1 MNMLHRVTAAGTIL
15 SVEKVGRA
23 WIDARK
29 AEAAAEKRLEKTRAR
44 RDAALR
50 DLAALVERFP
60 ASVPGA
66 YDKFRK
72 ATSSAIEDAERAR
85 REAGSG
91 DVPAPF
97 EPVDTSAVE
106 AFEKAVAPYMNPLA
120 DIIGAEREVDAA
132 FAALVE
138 CQKTTRE
145 AFNALRDLF
154 GRASGDVSETM
165 AAVDEIKKRS
175 EQEKAAAREYLANC
189 ERLRG
194 QMQGEG

>member
-1 MNMLHRVTAAGTIL
+1 MTMFHRVTAACTIL

-29 AEAAAEKRLEKTRAR
+29 AEAAAEKRLENARAR

-60 ASVPGA
+60 ASVPDA
-66 YDKFRK
+66 YDKFMK
-72 ATSSAIEDAERAR
+72 ATSSAIE
-85 REAGSG
+85 
-91 DVPAPF
+91 
-97 EPVDTSAVE
+97 
-106 AFEKAVAPYMNPLA
+106 
-120 DIIGAEREVDAA
+120 IDAA
-132 FAALVE
+132 FAALG
-138 CQKTTRE
+138 KSRNTTRE